1 MTALRWAAA
10 GFLAAGAAA
19 APLNLLHAHF
29 FSGAELVRV
38 PLTRS
43 GAAGA
48 PQAYAPLIITLRP
61 EQSPVAVILE
71 AEFTATPDAAQG
83 ADAANTANRAA
94 NHSANRYITHLISGN
109 AIAAQSEAVLPAGAG
124 SAAARADTVT
134 LLRTN
139 INTAGLYTVLVSESA
154 TPAALPSKA
163 TLTVRAN
170 TRRADAVNVLA
181 GIAFMLIGAVT
192 LFATGKRRAR

>member
-29 FSGAELVRV
+29 FSGTELARV
-38 PLTRS
+38 PLTR
-43 GAAGA
+43 GGTAGV
-48 PQAYAPLIITLRP
+48 PRAYAPLIITLRP
-61 EQSPVAVILE
+61 EQSPVSVFLE
-71 AEFTATPDAAQG
+71 AEFAAQPEAPQG
-83 ADAANTANRAA
+83 ADAAR
-94 NHSANRYITHLISGN
+94 SANRYVTHLISGST
-109 AIAAQSEAVLPAGAG
+109 IAAKADAVLPAGTGRTAP
-124 SAAARADTVT
+124 RTDTVT
-134 LLRTN
+134 LLRTP

-154 TPAALPSKA
+154 TPAALPSQA

-170 TRRADAVNVLA
+170 MRRADAVNVLA

-192 LFATGKRRAR
+192 LFATGTRRAR

>member
-1 MTALRWAAA
+1 MTALRWAA
-10 GFLAAGAAA
+10 GMFLVAGAAA

-29 FSGAELVRV
+29 FSGAELARV

-43 GAAGA
+43 GLASVA
-48 PQAYAPLIITLRP
+48 QAYAPLIITLRP
-61 EQSPVAVILE
+61 EQSPVAVFLE
-71 AEFTATPDAAQG
+71 TEFAAQPGAKPDAAPGMQG
-83 ADAANTANRAA
+83 ADAAK
-94 NHSANRYITHLISGN
+94 SANRYVTHLISGN
-109 AIAAQSEAVLPAGAG
+109 TIAAKADAVLPAGAG
-124 SAAARADTVT
+124 SAAARADSVT

-154 TPAALPSKA
+154 TPAALPSKT

>member
-1 MTALRWAAA
+1 MTALRWAAVL
-10 GFLAAGAAA
+10 FLVAGAAA

-29 FSGAELVRV
+29 FSGAELARV
-38 PLTRS
+38 PLMRS
-43 GAAGA
+43 GPAGVA
-48 PQAYAPLIITLRP
+48 QAYAPLIITLRP
-61 EQSPVAVILE
+61 EQSPVAVFLE
-71 AEFTATPDAAQG
+71 TEFTAKPGAKPDAAPG
-83 ADAANTANRAA
+83 ADAAKA
-94 NHSANRYITHLISGN
+94 ANRYVTHLISGN
-109 AIAAQSEAVLPAGAG
+109 TIAAKADAVLPAGAV

-154 TPAALPSKA
+154 APAALPSKA

-170 TRRADAVNVLA
+170 TRRADAINVLA